1 MSKIDKAQRLASRA
15 DALMQRKNLPSA
27 RAMPLAQAFAS
38 FNNAQTNAQTPAVDA
53 SLNVEK
59 ENPSAYCFSP
69 VPAFVA
75 LSSVFAM
82 PRAVAL
88 EPEGIAPI
96 APFTPATP
104 AAADP
109 EPLTFFT
116 DDDLPTLTE
125 VVSTEIVRAEASL
138 LSAHELPEADLAV
151 LIAQAI
157 QQQMSYELP
166 SLIEAALLSAHEELQ
181 TGIQA
186 TIKMAV
192 RDFLSQRQQL
202 NLPFESASIPM
213 SPSKKS

>member
-38 FNNAQTNAQTPAVDA
+38 FNNAQTNAQTPTVDT

-82 PRAVAL
+82 PRAAAL
-88 EPEGIAPI
+88 EPEGIASI
-96 APFTPATP
+96 APFTP

-202 NLPFESASIPM
+202 NLPFESTSKSTSMP
-213 SPSKKS
+213 PSKKS